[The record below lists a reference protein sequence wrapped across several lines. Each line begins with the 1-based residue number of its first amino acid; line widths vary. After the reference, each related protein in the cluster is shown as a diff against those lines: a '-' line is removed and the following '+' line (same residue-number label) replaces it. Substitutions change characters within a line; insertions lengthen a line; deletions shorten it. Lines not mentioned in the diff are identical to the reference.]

1 MWANAT
7 TAFAKG
13 DKERD
18 VRPDTRY
25 ALSGD
30 LSIAYQVFGDGNE
43 DLVVVPGWVSNVD
56 LFWDEPVVARFLTE
70 LSSFCRVI
78 LFDKR
83 GTGLSDRGTDAATL
97 EERMDDVRAVMDAV
111 GSQSAT
117 IFGYSEGG
125 PMSVLFAATYPD
137 RTRALVL
144 AGSYANRRARANY
157 PHGLSE
163 ADVDRLVER
172 VRADWGTPL
181 DIERRI
187 PSLADNPRFRNWW
200 ARFLRGGASPA
211 AALALLR
218 MNLEIDVRPILASV
232 QAPSLILHA
241 ARDRVV
247 ACSNGRYLAA
257 NIPNARMVEIDADDH
272 VPFTET
278 SERVL
283 SEIRHFVTGQARRQ
297 IEERVLGT
305 IMFTDIVGSTSLAH
319 KVGDRD
325 WTDTL
330 AAHHDEVR
338 NQLEIFGGRE
348 VKTTGDGFLAMFDGP
363 ARAVRC
369 GHSIQS
375 AVEAIGLKVRI
386 GLHTGEC
393 TISGDDVA
401 GIAVH
406 IAARIG
412 GMAEA
417 GQVLVSQTVRDL
429 VAGSGLIFDNLG
441 VQELRGV
448 DGQWSICAA
457 RSK

>member
-1 MWANAT
+1 M
-7 TAFAKG
+7 
-13 DKERD
+13 
-18 VRPDTRY
+18 RPDTQY
-25 ALSGD
+25 TLSGD
-30 LSIAYQVFGDGNE
+30 ISIAYQVFGDGEE
-43 DLVVVPGWVSNVD
+43 DLVFVPGWISNID

-83 GTGLSDRGTDAATL
+83 GTGLSDRGDGAATL

-111 GSQSAT
+111 GSESAT

-125 PMSVLFAATYPD
+125 PMSVLFAATYPE

-144 AGSYANRRARANY
+144 AGSYASRRAHDDY
-157 PHGLSE
+157 SEGLSE
-163 ADVDRLVER
+163 GDITLLVEK
-172 VRADWGTPL
+172 VGSSWGTSL
-181 DIERRI
+181 DIEQRI
-187 PSLADNPRFRNWW
+187 PSLSDNPRFRNWW
-200 ARFLRGGASPA
+200 ARFLRGGASPS

-218 MNLEIDVRPILASV
+218 MNLEIDVRPILTSV

-241 ARDRVV
+241 RRDQIVS
-247 ACSNGRYLAA
+247 CSSGRYLAE
-257 NIPNARMVEIDADDH
+257 NIPNAKMVEMDADDH

-278 SERVL
+278 SGRVL
-283 SEIRHFVTGQARRQ
+283 AEIRQFLTGQARSQ

-305 IMFTDIVGSTSLAH
+305 IMFTDIVGSTKIANEI
-319 KVGDRD
+319 GDRA
-325 WTDTL
+325 WNDTL

-348 VKTTGDGFLAMFDGP
+348 IKTTGDGFLAMFDGP
-363 ARAVRC
+363 ARAIHC

-375 AVEAIGLKVRI
+375 AMEVIGLKVRI

-393 TISGDDVA
+393 TISGQDVS

-412 GMAEA
+412 GMADA
-417 GQVLVSQTVRDL
+417 GQVFVSQTVRDL
-429 VAGSGLIFDNLG
+429 VAGSGILFDNLG
-441 VQELRGV
+441 AHELRGIE
-448 DGQWSICAA
+448 GQWSICSA
-457 RSK
+457 RFK